1 MPSWLAEAVQ
11 KEGGKIRFDRF
22 MELALFDPIHG
33 YYSAQMHTIGDRGDF
48 STAAT
53 LDDSLGRAVAH
64 WIRTEAKALRLPN
77 LTIIEIGPGT
87 GRLAR
92 TILRRFR
99 RWENI
104 RYYTVDVG
112 ARNRPSHRIKQFKSV
127 REALSA
133 ACGVAILFSNEL
145 VDAFPCRRFVR
156 TESGWDE
163 IWVELQ
169 EGRWLE
175 RTVPAQIYPE
185 SSASSST
192 FTIGQSVE
200 IHESYHSWLK
210 ELSSSLRTGALLT
223 IDYGGSAA
231 EIYRGNRGG
240 TLRAFFQ
247 HQRLEGMEI
256 YRLPGRQDLTAD
268 VNFDDL
274 RSWGHALGFDEIAYV
289 TQRDFI
295 ERWYP
300 EALQR
305 DNAATRFVLD
315 PAGAVT
321 AFKALHQRRAARD
334 STHPNSNNR

>member
-33 YYSAQMHTIGDRGDF
+33 YYSAQMQTIGDRGDF

-53 LDDSLGRAVAH
+53 LDDSLGRAVAR
-64 WIRTEAKALRLPN
+64 WIRAEAKALRIPN

-99 RWENI
+99 PWENI
-104 RYYTVDVG
+104 RYYIVDVG
-112 ARNRPSHRIKQFKSV
+112 ARNLPSHRIKQFKSV
-127 REALSA
+127 TEALSGA
-133 ACGVAILFSNEL
+133 GGVAILFSNEL

-163 IWVELQ
+163 IWIELQ
-169 EGRWLE
+169 EGRWQE
-175 RTVPAQIYPE
+175 RTIPAQTYPE
-185 SSASSST
+185 SSASSPT
-192 FTIGQSVE
+192 FAIGQSVE

-231 EIYRGNRGG
+231 
-240 TLRAFFQ
+240 
-247 HQRLEGMEI
+247 EI

-300 EALQR
+300 EALER

-315 PAGAVT
+315 PAGAGM
-321 AFKALHQRRAARD
+321 AFKVLHQRRVARGSAD
-334 STHPNSNNR
+334 PNAHNR